1 MVASAVGGAVSA
13 TGGSGI
19 GGVSR
24 GVSGDG
30 RVGGRPGGIRRVSRK
45 DPVTAAGADS
55 VVLVRKTDTY
65 RGFLTGTN

>member
-30 RVGGRPGGIRRVSRK
+30 CVGGRPGGIRRVSRK
-45 DPVTAAGADS
+45 DPVTAAG
-55 VVLVRKTDTY
+55 
-65 RGFLTGTN
+65 